1 MSNQVNK
8 SFVQDYKDA
17 VQFLL
22 QQRGSKL
29 RKAVTTDSYRG
40 KTGRVATQLGQVS
53 AQLRTQRHGNTPLVE
68 TPHESRWVFPKDYEW
83 ADLIDDQDKLKT
95 IGDFQSA
102 YAINGAMAL
111 GRAMDDEIISAF
123 FATSKTG
130 EDGDVDVTF
139 PSSQALDVKI
149 GAASATGM
157 NVAKL
162 RAARRLLMANEV
174 DVENE
179 KLYLAMTAQQHD
191 ELLNEVQVASTDFNS
206 KPVLVDGHI
215 SHFMGFH
222 FIHTERLP
230 VNASGH
236 RRCAAWSRTG
246 MHLGV
251 WNDIETRI
259 TERDDKS
266 YATQV
271 YAKGSFGATRLEEG
285 RVVEVPCL

>member
-123 FATSKTG
+123 FATTVG
-130 EDGDVDVTF
+130 
-139 PSSQALDVKI
+139 
-149 GAASATGM
+149 
-157 NVAKL
+157 
-162 RAARRLLMANEV
+162 
-174 DVENE
+174 
-179 KLYLAMTAQQHD
+179 
-191 ELLNEVQVASTDFNS
+191 STD
-206 KPVLVDGHI
+206 
-215 SHFMGFH
+215 
-222 FIHTERLP
+222 R
-230 VNASGH
+230 
-236 RRCAAWSRTG
+236 
-246 MHLGV
+246 
-251 WNDIETRI
+251 
-259 TERDDKS
+259 
-266 YATQV
+266 
-271 YAKGSFGATRLEEG
+271 
-285 RVVEVPCL
+285 